1 MGLTAAVILA
11 AGQGTRMRSRR
22 MKVLHEVGG
31 LPLLEH
37 VLRTVARL
45 DVSPVVVVV
54 GVQAEAVTALVASRA
69 QIVLQPEMRGTGD
82 AVRRALSRLPDAVD
96 RVLVL
101 YGDCPLVPH
110 ALLTTLLQQ
119 AEAREAAVLITAEMP
134 DPSGYGRIVRGPDGT
149 VAKIVEDKEAS
160 DAIRQIHEINSGI
173 GVWPREALETVLT
186 ALPAHGQEFYLTDA
200 VAELMGRGIPVTALV
215 APGPSQVMGINT
227 RQDLAQAE
235 SALRQE
241 TLARLMDAGVTI
253 LDPPTT
259 FIDAGV
265 VVGTD
270 SVIYPMTVLKG
281 RTVVGEHVRI
291 GPMATVQDS
300 QIGDHAIIGQAVV
313 EHSYVGPHCDVG
325 PFSHL
330 RAESYLE
337 RDVHVGNFAEL
348 KHARVGIGSKMGHH
362 CYLGDVTMGAHVNI
376 GAGTV
381 IVNYDGVA
389 KHPTFIGDDAFIGCN
404 ANLVAPVEIGPGAY
418 IAAGSTVTHNVP
430 GDALAI
436 ARARQ
441 ENKAEWAV
449 RRRQTRPPSP
459 S

>member
-1 MGLTAAVILA
+1 MWLTAAVILA
-11 AGQGTRMRSRR
+11 AGQGTRMRSHR

-37 VLRTVARL
+37 VLQTVEL
-45 DVSPVVVVV
+45 LSLQSVVVVV
-54 GVQAEAVTALVASRA
+54 GVQAEDVANLVGSRA
-69 QIVLQPEMRGTGD
+69 EIVLQSAMKGTGD
-82 AVRRALSRLPDAVD
+82 AVRRALDVLPEDVD

-101 YGDCPLVPH
+101 YGDCPLVPE
-110 ALLTTLLQQ
+110 ALLTALVEQ
-119 AEAREAAVLITAEMP
+119 AEAGEAAVLITADMP
-134 DPSGYGRIVRGPDGT
+134 DPSGYGRIVRGDNGL

-173 GVWPREALETVLT
+173 GVWPRHALAAVLGS
-186 ALPAHGQEFYLTDA
+186 LPAHDQEIYLTDA
-200 VAELMGRGIPVTALV
+200 VAELIHRGIRVEALP
-215 APGPSQVMGINT
+215 APDPLRVMGINT
-227 RQDLAQAE
+227 RQDLASAE
-235 SALRQE
+235 ATLRQD
-241 TLARLMDAGVTI
+241 TLSRLMEAGVTI
-253 LDPPTT
+253 LDPTTT

-265 VVGTD
+265 VVGMDT
-270 SVIYPMTVLKG
+270 VIYPLTSIKG

-291 GPMATVQDS
+291 GPMATVLDS
-300 QIGDHAIIGQAVV
+300 QVGDYAIIGQAVV

-330 RAESYLE
+330 RAHSYLE

-348 KHARVGIGSKMGHH
+348 KNARAGIGSKMGHH

-381 IVNYDGVA
+381 IVNYDGEQ

-404 ANLVAPVEIGPGAY
+404 ANLVAPVEIGVGAY
-418 IAAGSTVTHNVP
+418 VAAGSTITHKVP

-441 ENKAEWAV
+441 ENKADWTI
-449 RRRQTRPPSP
+449 RRRQGRPPSRP
-459 S
+459 